1 MSEIK
6 VDTLTG
12 KTSAGDI
19 TVTSEGGAATQS
31 LQQGLAKVWINH
43 NQVTSHSIRDSL
55 NISSITDAGTGKTYP
70 ISFSNNMS
78 SSSYSGVMYSSANT
92 STNYDNFANAY
103 TGGLGSKTTSSFGHA
118 SFGTAFVDA
127 TRNDDVF
134 YGGLA

>member
-6 VDTLTG
+6 VNNLTG

-31 LQQGLAKVWINH
+31 LQQGLAKVWIDH

-55 NISSITDAGTGKTYP
+55 NISSITDAGTGQTYP
-70 ISFSNNMS
+70 IAFSNNMS

-92 STNYDNFANAY
+92 TTAYTSFNNAY
-103 TGGLGSKTTSSFGHA
+103 TGGLGTKTTSSFGHA
-118 SFGTAFVDA
+118 SFGTGFIDA
-127 TRNDDVF
+127 LRNDDVL
-134 YGGLA
+134 YGDLA